1 VSPPYTNS
9 KKVVCQC
16 LSIINIIIAAAKT
29 GVTNANILIV
39 KNKAIVINGNKTL
52 LFLKPGIANVLLVI
66 NKLVK
71 PTVELTPAKIT
82 LTIKIS

>member
-1 VSPPYTNS
+1 M
-9 KKVVCQC
+9 K
-16 LSIINIIIAAAKT
+16 
-29 GVTNANILIV
+29 
-39 KNKAIVINGNKTL
+39 GNKTL

-82 LTIKIS
+82 LTIKISWLPIPVYLVLEENGVTKVQPAVVKVLLEHLVK

>member
-1 VSPPYTNS
+1 M
-9 KKVVCQC
+9 
-16 LSIINIIIAAAKT
+16 IIAAPKT

-39 KNKAIVINGNKTL
+39 KNKEMVINGNKTL

-82 LTIKIS
+82 LMIKIS